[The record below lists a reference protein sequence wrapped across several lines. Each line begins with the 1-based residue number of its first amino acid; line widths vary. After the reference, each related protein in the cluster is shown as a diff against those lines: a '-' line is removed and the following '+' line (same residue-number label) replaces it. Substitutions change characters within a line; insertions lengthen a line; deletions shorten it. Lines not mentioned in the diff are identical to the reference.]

1 MTDEDREPG
10 EKSKAAK
17 RRESPSFEEWLQNG
31 GRIIKSMAPNLPTWA
46 KAIGGG
52 LWTVFVAVST
62 VVYGDAI
69 EELIPVVASLGV
81 QVGRAVLGLP
91 MLVLLFAWVIYRQR
105 KIRRQLDEIQRTV
118 EDIRTD
124 GGKQSGDI
132 VVLIIGGLAGAAIGT
147 YFESDT
153 AVLGGALIG
162 AYLLWVYDQRT
173 QS

>member
-1 MTDEDREPG
+1 MTDEDRETG
-10 EKSKAAK
+10 SDSRATRK
-17 RRESPSFEEWLQNG
+17 ESPSFEQWLGNG
-31 GRIIKSMAPNLPTWA
+31 IRMIRSKVPNLSNLA
-46 KAIGGG
+46 KAILGG
-52 LWTVFVAVST
+52 LWTAFVAVST

-69 EELIPVVASLGV
+69 KEFIPVAASLGV

-105 KIRRQLDEIQRTV
+105 KIRRQLDEIQQTM

-124 GGKQSGDI
+124 GGKQSGDV